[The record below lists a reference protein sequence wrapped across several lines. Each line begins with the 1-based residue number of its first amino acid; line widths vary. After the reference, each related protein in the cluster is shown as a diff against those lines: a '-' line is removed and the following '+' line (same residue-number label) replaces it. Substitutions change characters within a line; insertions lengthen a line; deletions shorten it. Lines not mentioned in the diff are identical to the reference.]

1 MKDLRNRTVVK
12 IVKRNNRNTNES
24 KIHLHTETVITKS
37 LTVSA
42 KCTIH

>member
-24 KIHLHTETVITKS
+24 KIHLHTDTTM
-37 LTVSA
+37 A
-42 KCTIH
+42 KA